1 MTLEEARAQAARRL
15 RTAGITSAEAE
26 ALLLLEAALELT
38 RSELILSPARQ
49 LTAHEQAVLER
60 WLARREGREPLQHIL
75 ATSHFYGLD
84 LTVEPGVF
92 IPRPETEQLVVLCLE
107 ALEGLVDPKVLEV
120 GTGSGAIALA
130 IKHRRPDA
138 DVVATD
144 VSAKALELAAANA
157 LRLELAVSFLKADLL
172 ATPAVREV
180 AVEAD
185 LLVSNPP
192 YLPDGDR
199 SLVSPEVQRDPEL
212 ALYGGRLGLRQARQ
226 LERQASALL
235 AAGAVLLLELDPRN
249 VRAAM
254 EGSRGWAD
262 ATIFEDLA
270 GRERFLKLVKG

>member
-1 MTLEEARAQAARRL
+1 MTLEEARVQAVRRL

-192 YLPDGDR
+192 YLPDRDR